1 MADRLRIAQ
10 VAPLWYAVP
19 PTTAYGGA
27 ELMIHL
33 LTEELVRRGHTV
45 TLFSTKDSRTAG
57 RLEPVTDEAI
67 FDAMLKDHI
76 WCYEQYATSAVV
88 DALRRAD
95 EFDVIH
101 IHLGTAWVPIG
112 RLARAPTV
120 FTLHSV
126 LFRDDGWVLERYPDQ
141 AVVGVSRS
149 QVAAVADRRPAMPVV
164 HNGIDFDTFNPR
176 FEPGRYLVFLG
187 RMSRFKH
194 PAGAIAVARAVG
206 MPIVLAG
213 RPQHDD
219 DQRYFRAEVEPL
231 LDGVGVR
238 WIGPVDHPGKVALL
252 REAAALVFPNTG
264 AEPFGLVMI
273 EAMACGTP
281 VVAVTI
287 GSVPEVVDAGMT
299 GYHAASLEDLPA
311 LVPQALALDRR
322 RVRAHAESRFGHA
335 RMADR
340 YLEIYRTLWRLK
352 AP

>member
-1 MADRLRIAQ
+1 MPERLRIAQ

-27 ELMIHL
+27 ELMVHL
-33 LTEELVRRGHTV
+33 LTEELVRRGHAV
-45 TLFSTKDSRTAG
+45 TLFSTKDSRTAA
-57 RLEPVTDEAI
+57 RLEAVTDEAI

-88 DALRRAD
+88 DALLRSD

-112 RLARAPTV
+112 RLARVPTV

-126 LFRDDGWVLERYPDQ
+126 LCRDDGWVLERYPDQ
-141 AVVGVSRS
+141 SVVGVSRS
-149 QVAAVADRRPAMPVV
+149 QVRAVADRRPAMPVV
-164 HNGIDFDTFNPR
+164 HNGIDFDTFDPR

-187 RMSRFKH
+187 RMSPFKN
-194 PAGAIAVARAVG
+194 PAGAIWVAREVG

-213 RPQHDD
+213 RPQHGDD
-219 DQRYFRAEVEPL
+219 ERYFRTEVEPL
-231 LDGVGVR
+231 FDDGDVR
-238 WIGPVDHPGKVALL
+238 WIGPVDHAAKVRLL

-264 AEPFGLVMI
+264 AEPFGLVMV

-281 VVAVTI
+281 VVAVAV
-287 GSVPEVVDAGMT
+287 GSVPEVVDAGIT
-299 GYHAASLEDLPA
+299 GQHAPSVDDLPA
-311 LVPQALALDRR
+311 LVPRALALDRR
-322 RVRAHAESRFGHA
+322 TVRAHAQGRFGHG

-340 YLEIYRTLWRLK
+340 YLEIYETIRIGTR
-352 AP
+352 